1 MVPHALL
8 VLNGNNGIINGLI
21 RRVHNYRFT
30 ISYII
35 VVVVVVV
42 VVVMVVVVVVAVLL
56 NVVVSVLG
64 LGGVVVVRYDG

>member
-42 VVVMVVVVVVAVLL
+42 MVVVVVVVVLL
-56 NVVVSVLG
+56 NVVVFVLG

>member
-8 VLNGNNGIINGLI
+8 VLNGNNGITNGLT

-42 VVVMVVVVVVAVLL
+42 VVVMVVVVVAVLL
-56 NVVVSVLG
+56 NVAVSVLG